1 MSATGLTTGLTDNEN
16 NSHVKISS
24 LNPEVN
30 PVPNCH
36 RFPKSYPVPIHE
48 GMGGTLFPGNFVK
61 YAAQNSALNNNPQ
74 NLT

>member
-1 MSATGLTTGLTDNEN
+1 MSATGDGGLTDNEN

-48 GMGGTLFPGNFVK
+48 GMGGTLFPGKSV
-61 YAAQNSALNNNPQ
+61 QNIVISEKN
-74 NLT
+74 